1 MPAIAIEDPTIVQP
15 EPDAIADPGFVGMDA
30 RYVLGAE
37 AEEHDGVYLAP
48 GDNSAILD
56 KADDR
61 PVHDAD
67 NGR

>member
-15 EPDAIADPGFVGMDA
+15 GPDAIADPGFVGMDA

-37 AEEHDGVYLAP
+37 AEEHDQGLFDP

-56 KADDR
+56 KAHDR

-67 NGR
+67 DGR